1 MTPDDVDLTQDRI
14 EREEEIYRKYRP
26 REYKI
31 EPGQSGD
38 CDYCDLFSKRLIHGE
53 CARCRDRSKGLN
65 LYRNNRDDFADY

>member
-38 CDYCDLFSKRLIHGE
+38 CDYCGLFS
-53 CARCRDRSKGLN
+53 
-65 LYRNNRDDFADY
+65 